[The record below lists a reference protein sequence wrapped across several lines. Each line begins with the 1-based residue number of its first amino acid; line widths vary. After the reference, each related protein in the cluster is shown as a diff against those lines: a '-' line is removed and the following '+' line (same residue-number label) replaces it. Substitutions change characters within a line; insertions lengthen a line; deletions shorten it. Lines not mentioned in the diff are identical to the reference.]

1 MLKNLSLNTKLVSLT
16 SLAVLLGLIV
26 SCTAFWWNNSRTISN
41 AKVTQLYSVGKTL
54 AFNCTGVLMFQDADA
69 ATELLSALGADDS
82 IEHARL
88 ANTEGDEFATFGA
101 QPAGSE
107 VHEMQIGSS
116 VFTDSGFLVVNVP
129 IYDSGADDELMGTLT
144 LTANT
149 ADLAEH
155 FWNHML
161 IVSSTVV
168 LALAASMFPLILVYR
183 EIVQPI
189 LTLADTAK
197 SISIKEDYS
206 IRLERDSA
214 DEIGVMYG
222 AFNGLL
228 DQVQQSESQV
238 KQVQLEIL
246 AAQQRAE
253 HANQAKSE
261 FLANMSH
268 EIRTPL
274 TGILGFTEV
283 LLNDQTIEADA
294 KNEHLYTIQES
305 GRHLLSLI
313 NDVLDLSKIEAG
325 QLAVER
331 MACNPHQ
338 EISQVVSVMRVKALE
353 KNLAF
358 DYRWGTDVP
367 VVIDSDPGRL
377 RQLVL
382 NLVSNAIKFTANGG
396 VFILVK
402 YETASPPKNARLTI
416 DVVDTGVGIPEE
428 KIESVFE
435 PFVQADN
442 TVTRQYGGTG
452 LGLAISRKLA
462 RMLGGDLT
470 LSSTVGRG
478 STFQL
483 DIDAGF
489 AANVQMV
496 QAEVADA
503 LIKKDRSQTGSSA
516 SQQEIASVKSA
527 RVLIVEDGEV
537 NRRFLTHVLSQAGAT
552 VETAENGKIGV
563 DMALS
568 GDFDV
573 IYMDMQMPVMDGY
586 TAATTLRSAGY
597 ARPIIALTAHAMVG
611 DRDKCEAAG
620 CSGYLSKPIDSQDL
634 LNSLAANVGD
644 VSGTAAYDS
653 AVCDS
658 AVAGTAGLSI
668 PKAEGVVA
676 VENSV
681 SNMTDQPLYSHLP
694 CGDDLEFQG
703 IVEDFQ
709 QHLNHKLDLME
720 AALHAKNDDDLAELA
735 HWVKGAGGTAGFQDF
750 TQVASDLEHA
760 SRRGN
765 RSESERRIASLK
777 TLARRIVLPWR
788 NSPSASSTDVA
799 DQSV

>member
-16 SLAVLLGLIV
+16 ALAVLLGLMI
-26 SCTAFWWNNSRTISN
+26 SCTAFWWNDSRTISN
-41 AKVTQLYSVGKTL
+41 AKVIQLYSIGKTL
-54 AFNCTGVLMFQDADA
+54 AFNCTGVLMFQDANA
-69 ATELLSALGADDS
+69 ATELLSALEFHDS

-88 ANTEGDEFATFGA
+88 ANTEGDEFASFGV

-107 VHEMQIGSS
+107 VQQLRIGST
-116 VFTDSGFLVVNVP
+116 VFTDNGFVVVNVP
-129 IYDSGADDELMGTLT
+129 VYDSGADNEMLGTLT

-149 ADLAEH
+149 EDLTKH
-155 FWNHML
+155 FWNYML
-161 IVSSTVV
+161 IVCGTVV
-168 LALAASMFPLILVYR
+168 LALAASMLPLIVAYR
-183 EIVQPI
+183 EISQPI
-189 LTLADTAK
+189 LALAETAEA
-197 SISIKEDYS
+197 ISMKEDYS
-206 IRLERDSA
+206 IRLERNSA
-214 DEIGVMYG
+214 DEIGVMYS

-228 DQVQQSESQV
+228 DQVQQSESQIN
-238 KQVQLEIL
+238 QVQLEIL

-283 LLNDQTIEADA
+283 LLNDQTISGDA

-325 QLAVER
+325 QLAVEQ
-331 MACNPHQ
+331 MECSPHQ

-353 KNLAF
+353 KNLTF

-382 NLVSNAIKFTANGG
+382 NLVSNAIKFTTVGG

-402 YETASPPKNARLTI
+402 YAKPSQQEGARLTI
-416 DVVDTGVGIPEE
+416 DVIDTGVGIPEE
-428 KIESVFE
+428 KTEKVFE

-442 TVTRQYGGTG
+442 TVTRRYGGTG

-462 RMLGGDLT
+462 RMLGGNLT

-483 DIDAGF
+483 DIDAGSRT
-489 AANVQMV
+489 NVKMV
-496 QAEVADA
+496 RAEVADA
-503 LIKKDRSQTGSSA
+503 LIKNDRSQAGTPPSKLDQSN
-516 SQQEIASVKSA
+516 VKSA

-537 NRRFLTHVLSQAGAT
+537 NRRFLTHVLSKAGAY

-573 IYMDMQMPVMDGY
+573 VYMDMQMPVMDGY
-586 TAATTLRSAGY
+586 TAATKLRSVGY
-597 ARPIIALTAHAMVG
+597 SKPIIALTAHAMVG
-611 DRDKCEAAG
+611 DREKCEAAG

-634 LNSLAANVGD
+634 LDSLTESVVQDRDSERSDQPATD
-644 VSGTAAYDS
+644 VSVSTQTFEPS
-653 AVCDS
+653 
-658 AVAGTAGLSI
+658 
-668 PKAEGVVA
+668 VV
-676 VENSV
+676 EH
-681 SNMTDQPLYSHLP
+681 PLHSHLP
-694 CGDDLEFQG
+694 CDEDPEFQG

-709 QHLNHKLDLME
+709 EGLCQKIGLME
-720 AALHAKNDDDLAELA
+720 AALELENDDALAKLA

-750 TQVASDLEHA
+750 TEPASELEQA
-760 SRRGN
+760 SRRGD
-765 RSESERRIASLK
+765 RTESLQRVSSLK
-777 TLARRIVLPWR
+777 QLAGRIVLPW
-788 NSPSASSTDVA
+788 
-799 DQSV
+799 QQ